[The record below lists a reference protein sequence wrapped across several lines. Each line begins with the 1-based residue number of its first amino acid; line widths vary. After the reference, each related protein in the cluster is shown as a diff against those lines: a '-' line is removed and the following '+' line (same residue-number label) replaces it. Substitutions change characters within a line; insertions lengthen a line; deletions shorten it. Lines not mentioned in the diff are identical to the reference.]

1 VHCYCYYIA
10 NYFVPWL
17 LAMTSLL
24 KCFTIFVV
32 VLCNLCHFFLLFF
45 FVLFIGFLKI
55 LFIFLFISFLF
66 SCFFIIFGGTFI
78 NFSYVSTSSGINLVW
93 FTNGSNIFVIVHE
106 MMSCSLVLLSMN
118 FQNCLLLNVIVT
130 CLTIFLIPTSLNLEK
145 LCIPTSPYSSL
156 DAIVHFLAIVV
167 MSFTLD
173 FIMCPIVNASCGQY
187 YCNPNLK
194 LMIKVRAYEGAS

>member
-1 VHCYCYYIA
+1 
-10 NYFVPWL
+10 
-17 LAMTSLL
+17 MSLF
-24 KCFTIFVV
+24 FTFFLCVVYRFSQIFVY
-32 VLCNLCHFFLLFF
+32 F
-45 FVLFIGFLKI
+45 FVH
-55 LFIFLFISFLF
+55 FIFVFL
-66 SCFFIIFGGTFI
+66 FFIIFGGPFI

-106 MMSCSLVLLSMN
+106 MISCSLVLLSMN

-130 CLTIFLIPTSLNLEK
+130 CLTIFLILTFLNLEK

-156 DAIVHFLAIVV
+156 NAIVHFLAIVV

-187 YCNPNLK
+187 YCNPSLK
-194 LMIKVRAYEGAS
+194 LVIKVRAYKSASQEWSPRVTFYAPRRVG